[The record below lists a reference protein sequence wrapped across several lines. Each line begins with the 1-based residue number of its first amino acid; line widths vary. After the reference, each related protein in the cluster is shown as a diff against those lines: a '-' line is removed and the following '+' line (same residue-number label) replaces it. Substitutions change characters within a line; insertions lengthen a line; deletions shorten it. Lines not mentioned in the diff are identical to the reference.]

1 MYSDM
6 QRRELFHFVF
16 LERFLK
22 ATDPGLYSVK
32 GGVNLRFFLKSPRY
46 SEDMDLD
53 VFGGGVETLKK
64 NGYKI
69 LEDVSFHKYLTAF
82 GITGVEIGDKDKAK
96 HTDTVQ
102 RFKVNLKTNSG
113 VKLPTKVEFSRRKSE
128 KNSVKMEK
136 VDSEIAKVYNK
147 IGFLCPHYPAD
158 AAVIQKIQALAGR
171 SETQARD
178 LFDLDI
184 LQSENQLNQR
194 FIESNLTSELLN
206 TAIAKAESITFEDFK
221 GQVFEYILEEKREM
235 YSGKKNWEKL
245 RTRALEALYE
255 FA

>member
-69 LEDVSFHKYLTAF
+69 LEDVSFHKYLAAY
-82 GITGVEIGDKDKAK
+82 GIIGVEIGAKDKAK

-102 RFKVNLKTNSG
+102 RFKVNLKTISG
-113 VKLPTKVEFSRRKSE
+113 VKLPTKVEFSRRKKE
-128 KNSVKMEK
+128 KDFVKMEK
-136 VDSEIAKVYNK
+136 IDSEIAKVYNK
-147 IGFLCPHYPAD
+147 IGFLCSHYPAD
-158 AAVIQKIQALAGR
+158 AAVLQKIQALAGR

-184 LQSENQLNQR
+184 LHSENQLNQR
-194 FIESNLTSELLN
+194 FIQSNLTSDLLN
-206 TAIAKAESITFEDFK
+206 TAIEKAETITHEDFK
-221 GQVFEYILEEKREM
+221 GQVFEYILEEKRDL

-245 RTRALEALYE
+245 RTRTLGALYE